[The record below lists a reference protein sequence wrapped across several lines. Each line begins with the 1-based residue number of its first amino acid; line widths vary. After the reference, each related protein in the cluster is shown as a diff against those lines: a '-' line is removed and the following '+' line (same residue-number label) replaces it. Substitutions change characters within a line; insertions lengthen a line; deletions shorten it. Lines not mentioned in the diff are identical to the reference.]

1 MTQNQ
6 KTIALI
12 SFVLLVAGGVGY
24 FYFKKSNTPIEGVDE
39 EDIAQLKQIEIV

>member
-24 FYFKKSNTPIEGVDE
+24 LYFRKASVPLEGIDE
-39 EDIAQLKQIEIV
+39 ADKEQLKKIQMV

>member
-6 KTIALI
+6 KTIALV

-24 FYFKKSNTPIEGVDE
+24 FYFRKKSVPLEGIDKADKE
-39 EDIAQLKQIEIV
+39 ELTKIQMV